1 MIDNNSTDGSVIAFT
16 DSDCALEQGWLRSI
30 TAGMNNSKVG
40 VQLGQTMPA
49 NNSKLFVLFETYQH
63 YLREYIFNSKIQELY
78 FGYTNNMTV
87 RSSLL
92 DKEMPFIEKQRGADS
107 IIVSQLVDK
116 HSCDIV
122 KYCPE
127 MRVRHLEI
135 TGMAEEY
142 RNTDASRG
150 HLYRGIPQDLFS
162 LIDHLVLFFC
172 ISPFLE
178 YIDLGDHVK
187 RNRQTKRPG
196 RRRFAAL
203 APGAGLGFQ
212 IIHSYLAFGSGGL
225 LGAGLGN
232 SKQKLFYLPE
242 SHTDFILSIA
252 GEELGFVGIA
262 CVVLLFGMVVVR
274 GFQISLKAKD
284 LYGSYLAL
292 GLTCL
297 LALQGLINMG
307 VVMGL
312 LPTKGLT
319 LPLIS
324 YGGSSLVITLLSV
337 GVLLNIAAER

>member
-142 RNTDASRG
+142 RRMFIYIQS
-150 HLYRGIPQDLFS
+150 GISHSYITHRRPTTMRERLHIFRRTCGAERLSLPQS
-162 LIDHLVLFFC
+162 IVPLILL
-172 ISPFLE
+172 I
-178 YIDLGDHVK
+178 
-187 RNRQTKRPG
+187 
-196 RRRFAAL
+196 
-203 APGAGLGFQ
+203 AGLT
-212 IIHSYLAFGSGGL
+212 S
-225 LGAGLGN
+225 
-232 SKQKLFYLPE
+232 SK
-242 SHTDFILSIA
+242 
-252 GEELGFVGIA
+252 
-262 CVVLLFGMVVVR
+262 M
-274 GFQISLKAKD
+274 
-284 LYGSYLAL
+284 
-292 GLTCL
+292 
-297 LALQGLINMG
+297 
-307 VVMGL
+307 
-312 LPTKGLT
+312 
-319 LPLIS
+319 
-324 YGGSSLVITLLSV
+324 
-337 GVLLNIAAER
+337 ERLRIVP